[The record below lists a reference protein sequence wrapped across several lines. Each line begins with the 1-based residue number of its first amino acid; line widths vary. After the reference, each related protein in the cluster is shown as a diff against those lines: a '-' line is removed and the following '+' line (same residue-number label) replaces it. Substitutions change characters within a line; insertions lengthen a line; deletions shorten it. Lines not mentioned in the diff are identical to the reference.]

1 MSMSDGDYNLH
12 DARDGDGSED
22 GGSGEEADVDEQA
35 ARLPLE
41 LASREGGRGK
51 GGAGGE
57 EAAGDGS
64 VEEWEVIAGEAWEEV
79 CFVCVVCVQCV
90 CSVCVWF
97 VRVFMCLESEH

>member
-1 MSMSDGDYNLH
+1 MIIAG
-12 DARDGDGSED
+12 R
-22 GGSGEEADVDEQA
+22 
-35 ARLPLE
+35 
-41 LASREGGRGK
+41 GGRGGGGEKDKSIFLKGGK

-90 CSVCVWF
+90 CSVCVWC